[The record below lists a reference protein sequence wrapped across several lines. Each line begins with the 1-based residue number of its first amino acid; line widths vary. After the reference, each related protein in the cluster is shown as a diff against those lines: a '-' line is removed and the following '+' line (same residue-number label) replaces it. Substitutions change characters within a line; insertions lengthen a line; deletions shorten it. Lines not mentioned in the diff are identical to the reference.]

1 MITFHDVLGFWFSSA
16 TRPNWFE
23 KSDAFDAEVRRLLLP
38 LHEQAAS
45 GRLTEW
51 REHPQGCLA
60 LVIPL
65 DQIPRN
71 VFRDTPRAFAS
82 DPAALAL
89 TKLAIE
95 RGYDAGLNLE
105 ERVFL
110 YLPLE
115 HSEDLA
121 LQHQCVVL
129 FEELERINDHPQFAS
144 FTRYAIA
151 HRDVIARF
159 GRFPHRNAV
168 LQRQSTPDE
177 LAYLERH
184 GGF

>member
-1 MITFHDVLGFWFSSA
+1 MFTFHDVLGFWFSSA

-38 LHEQAAS
+38 LHDQVAA
-45 GRLTEW
+45 GRLPEW

-60 LVIPL
+60 MVILL
-65 DQIPRN
+65 DQVPRN

-82 DPAALAL
+82 DPAARAL

-95 RGYDAGLNLE
+95 RGYDAGFNLE

-121 LQHQCVVL
+121 DQRLSV
-129 FEELERINDHPQFAS
+129 EINRARIGDPEY
-144 FTRYAIA
+144 TDYAEGHLRI
-151 HRDVIARF
+151 IERF
-159 GRFPHRNAV
+159 GRFPHRNRI
-168 LQRQSTPDE
+168 LGRPSTEEEIEFLKQPGSS
-177 LAYLERH
+177 Y
-184 GGF
+184 

>member
-1 MITFHDVLGFWFSSA
+1 MMTFHDVLGFWFSPS

-45 GRLTEW
+45 GRLAAW

-60 LVIPL
+60 SVILL
-65 DQIPRN
+65 DQVPRN
-71 VFRDTPRAFAS
+71 VFRATPRAFAT
-82 DPAALAL
+82 DPAARAL

-95 RGYDAGLNLE
+95 RGYDAGFNLE
-105 ERVFL
+105 ERMFL

-121 LQHQCVVL
+121 DQRLSVEINRSRIGDPEYTDYV
-129 FEELERINDHPQFAS
+129 ERYLRI
-144 FTRYAIA
+144 IE
-151 HRDVIARF
+151 RF
-159 GRFPHRNAV
+159 DRFPHRNHI
-168 LQRQSTPDE
+168 LGRLSTEEEIDF
-177 LAYLERH
+177 LKQT
-184 GGF
+184 GVSF